1 MNLLTELFNER
12 RKDINIDDMTEDE
25 IKEYVKKEVLKASRN
40 KKGIFKEVKNT
51 FVQMREDGSLDE
63 AGKNIDISDDEI

>member
-1 MNLLTELFNER
+1 MA
-12 RKDINIDDMTEDE
+12 
-25 IKEYVKKEVLKASRN
+25 KEYVKKEVLKASRN